1 MSDTTR
7 EPSDRISTLLAEIR
21 RFVAEREWGQYH
33 TPKNLA
39 AAVSVEAG
47 ELLGHFRWLSPEESN
62 AILADPAKRHAIE
75 SEIADVLI
83 LALEMADVCGVDPAA
98 AIRAKLAV
106 NASRYPVE
114 RSKGRHAKYDEL

>member
-1 MSDTTR
+1 MSDVR
-7 EPSDRISTLLAEIR
+7 SEPSDRLSALLAEIR
-21 RFVAEREWGQYH
+21 AFVAEREWNQYH

-39 AAVSVEAG
+39 AAVAVEAG
-47 ELLGHFRWLSPEESN
+47 ELLGHFRWLSPEEST
-62 AILADPAKRHAIE
+62 AILDDPVKRRAIE

-83 LALEMADVCGVDPAA
+83 LALEMADVCGVDPVT

>member
-1 MSDTTR
+1 MSENL
-7 EPSDRISTLLAEIR
+7 EPCDDRFVAVLAEIR
-21 RFVAEREWGQYH
+21 EFVAARDWGQYH

-39 AAVSVEAG
+39 AAVAVEAG
-47 ELLGHFRWLSPEESN
+47 ELLGHFRWLSPEEST
-62 AILADPAKRHAIE
+62 AILDDPVKRRAIE

-83 LALEMADVCGVDPAA
+83 LALEMADVCGVDPAT